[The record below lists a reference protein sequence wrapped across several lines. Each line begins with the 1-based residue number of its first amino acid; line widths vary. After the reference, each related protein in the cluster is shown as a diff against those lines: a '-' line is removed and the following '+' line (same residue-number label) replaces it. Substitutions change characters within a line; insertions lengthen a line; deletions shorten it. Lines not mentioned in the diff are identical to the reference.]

1 LGRVQPVKFAA
12 IATSF
17 LIGLVTG
24 ISFVPAIAPQQN
36 LETSIA
42 LSSQSPDVCERRC
55 IRK

>member
-1 LGRVQPVKFAA
+1 VKFAA